1 MLKRLKMTTISIA
14 RDFSQFPAGR
24 NKSDGPHSGEAFRE
38 DVLVPALQKDD
49 AVSIDMDGV
58 LGYGSSFLEE
68 AFGGLIREHHMAFD
82 ALKHKLSVKCSVPV
96 YEKRVWQYLEE
107 ASSRA
112 GSAK

>member
-1 MLKRLKMTTISIA
+1 MMNISIA

-24 NKSDGPHSGEAFRE
+24 FKSDGPHSGEAFRE
-38 DVLVPALQKDD
+38 NVLVPALQKEE

-68 AFGGLIREHHMAFD
+68 AFGGLIREHHMALD
-82 ALKHKLSVKCSVPV
+82 ALENKLSVKCSVPV
-96 YEKRVWQYLEE
+96 YEKRVWEYLKE
-107 ASSRA
+107 ASGRA